1 MIQIR
6 KPDIEEIY
14 AISEIHLEA
23 FKGFFLSA
31 LGLNFLIIY
40 YNALRKNRRGV
51 LLGFYDNKELL
62 GFCAATTLSRGFNSY
77 LVKGDFFSF
86 AKLGLLLLFTKPKA
100 LIRLMKNFTKS
111 DPSVKDKGNYA
122 ELLSIAVSPS
132 AQGNGVGKK
141 LLIALEEYLRRKN
154 ISALSL
160 TTDFYENEQA
170 LNFYKG
176 MGYQKM
182 YDFIAYPDR
191 RMYRLIKKI

>member
-23 FKGFFLSA
+23 FKGFFLSD

-51 LLGFYDNKELL
+51 LLGYYHNNELL
-62 GFCAATTLSRGFNSY
+62 GFCAATTLSSGFNSY

-86 AKLGLLLLFTKPKA
+86 AKIGLLLLFTKPKA

-111 DPSVKDKGNYA
+111 DPSVKDNGNYA

-132 AQGNGVGKK
+132 SQGKGAGKK

-176 MGYQKM
+176 MGYEKM